1 MGIDSVI
8 PNGYQMQSLID
19 RPLPLRQMDAALT
32 IKSAPVV
39 GTVTVQSSAAVELK
53 IGSTPLASRSQ
64 IVVRNPSIDTAV
76 RIGPSDITTK
86 KGFILE
92 PLGTVTINQDP
103 ETAVAIYARSVG
115 WEVSLEVIES

>member
-1 MGIDSVI
+1 MGIDNVI

-19 RPLPLRQMDAALT
+19 RPLPLRQMDATLT
-32 IKSAPVV
+32 IKSTPAV

-64 IVVRNPSIDTAV
+64 IVVRNPSVDTAV
-76 RIGPSDITTK
+76 RIGPSGITTK

-92 PLGTVTINQDP
+92 PLGTVTIKQDP
-103 ETAVAIYARSVG
+103 ETAVAIYARSMG